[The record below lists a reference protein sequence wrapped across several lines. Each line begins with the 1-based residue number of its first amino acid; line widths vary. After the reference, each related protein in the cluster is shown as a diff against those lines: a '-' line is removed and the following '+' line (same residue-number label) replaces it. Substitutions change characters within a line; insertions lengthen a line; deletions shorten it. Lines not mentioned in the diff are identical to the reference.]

1 MKKVSTQLAKRIDE
15 INALIQQANELDCMV
30 YTYGGGT
37 HPYIINLKPIA
48 IKNQFV
54 TIESA
59 SQSHYDYIRKE
70 RYNVNN
76 LESWDANGLS
86 HLKSDLTYIKRALVN
101 AIKNN

>member
-1 MKKVSTQLAKRIDE
+1 MKKVSTSLVKRIEE
-15 INALIQQANELDCMV
+15 INELMQQANELDCMV

-37 HPYIINLKPIA
+37 FPYYVNIKPIV

-59 SQSHYDYIRKE
+59 SQSHHDYIRKE

-76 LESWDANGLS
+76 LESWDANGLA